1 MSSGEVLLSINFVT
15 QQPTSSF
22 YFFQLNNGN
31 RVYQKLQ
38 KHKLTNL
45 DMQQVISPPL
55 IKFVIIFT
63 GFQVF
68 LKLAKK

>member
-1 MSSGEVLLSINFVT
+1 MSSGEVLLSINFIT

-45 DMQQVISPPL
+45 DMQQVISPLL